1 MTSPPESAA
10 DDARDLRRGVAVNML
25 GYAIKLAHPVLL
37 AIATRLY
44 GAESFG
50 VFIVSQAA
58 VMMLARV
65 CLFGLDKGV
74 LWWVPRQEPSDER
87 RGVLGALLVATVS
100 SAVVAAG
107 MLVIPTGW
115 IATWTDD
122 PGVPTAM
129 RIMALGIVP
138 LAASEVLLHA
148 TMAKRRM
155 EPQVIVRETLVPVT
169 LLGAATAL
177 FFAGAGAHGL
187 AIAFLL
193 SHLVGFAGAAI
204 AFGRVFRGSR
214 FGARPLELP
223 PKLRRYAGP
232 WWISEMT
239 NTALQRTDVVIL
251 AMATDPFVVGVYG
264 IVVQFAN
271 AVRAIRRSFDP
282 IVTAIVSRISARPDP
297 ERLATGYS
305 YATVLVTATQVPVFV
320 FLALFGEWLLP
331 LYGEGF
337 EAGARALVVFCV
349 FWGVLGAAGLA
360 GVVVA
365 GYGYSKLTL
374 LNVVVALAVQAP
386 LVYVLGD
393 RFGLEG
399 AAAAVGI
406 AYTVQH
412 ALQLAQMRYITGQ
425 WCYTRSVVPM
435 LVTAAGSVAL
445 SVAAYVALAA
455 AGELVQRLGAFAVF
469 AAGYGA
475 ATLYLYRSGRLG
487 AVLPDAA
494 SAPDSEE
501 QAGSREAERSLAVGD
516 GAP

>member
-1 MTSPPESAA
+1 MSPAPETAA
-10 DDARDLRRGVAVNML
+10 DDARDLRRGVAVNMI

-65 CLFGLDKGV
+65 CLFGLDKGI
-74 LWWVPRQEPSDER
+74 LWWVPRQEQVDER
-87 RGVLGALLVATVS
+87 RGVLGALLVATVA
-100 SAVVAAG
+100 SAVVAAAV
-107 MLVIPTGW
+107 LVIPTAW
-115 IATWTDD
+115 IAGWTSE
-122 PGVPTAM
+122 PGVPTAI

-155 EPQVIVRETLVPVT
+155 EPQVLVRETLVPVT
-169 LLGAATAL
+169 LLGTATVL
-177 FFAGAGAHGL
+177 YFAGLDAHGL

-193 SHLVGFAGAAI
+193 SNLVGLAGAAI

-214 FGARPLELP
+214 FGPRPLALP
-223 PKLRRYAGP
+223 PELRRYAGP

-251 AMATDPFVVGVYG
+251 AAATEPFVVGVYG

-297 ERLATGYS
+297 DRLATGYS

-320 FLALFGEWLLP
+320 FLALFGAWLLP

-337 EAGARALVVFCV
+337 EAGAPALVIFCA

-374 LNVVVALAVQAP
+374 LNVIVALAVQAP

-412 ALQLAQMRYITGQ
+412 ALQLAQMRAITGQ

-435 LVTAAGSVAL
+435 FVTAAGSVAL
-445 SVAAYVALAA
+445 CVAAYAALAP
-455 AGELVQRLGAFAVF
+455 AGDPARRLGAFALF
-469 AAGYGA
+469 AAAYGA
-475 ATLYLYRSGRLG
+475 ATLYLYRAGRLRPTI
-487 AVLPDAA
+487 ADP
-494 SAPDSEE
+494 APA
-501 QAGSREAERSLAVGD
+501 Q
-516 GAP
+516 